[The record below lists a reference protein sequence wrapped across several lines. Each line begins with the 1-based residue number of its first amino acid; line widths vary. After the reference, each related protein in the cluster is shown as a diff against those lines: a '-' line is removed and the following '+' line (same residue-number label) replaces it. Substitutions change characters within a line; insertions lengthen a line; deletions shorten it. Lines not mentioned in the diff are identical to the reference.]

1 MIEDDAM
8 AVEIKMEDTK
18 PNCSGF
24 KSAPFYSL
32 VAMDDDRKCH
42 AVCDE
47 DSHTN
52 GNTTKSVVNNNIAVE
67 EVVCSPPK
75 KRLKKFD
82 EEVLLWERS
91 PLVLALPVRHWRVN
105 TGTW

>member
-52 GNTTKSVVNNNIAVE
+52 GNATKSVVNDNNIAVE

-82 EEVLLWERS
+82 EEVLLWER
-91 PLVLALPVRHWRVN
+91 
-105 TGTW
+105 G